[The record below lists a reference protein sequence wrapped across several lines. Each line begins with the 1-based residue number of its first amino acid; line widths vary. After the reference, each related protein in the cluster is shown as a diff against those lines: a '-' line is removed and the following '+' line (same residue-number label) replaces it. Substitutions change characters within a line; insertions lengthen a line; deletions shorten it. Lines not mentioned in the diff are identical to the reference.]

1 MLDDHHNNN
10 SHHSNHHVYVLT
22 INLFQQLF
30 TTSPRETPRSS
41 AVSTKVVALEVA
53 WNSKRSPGMRLFRCV
68 WCLFFLWKQIW
79 MEKKIGL
86 GTLIR
91 DTPDVYQFPPP
102 GFPTLKTTC
111 VLSAVLLCHSKTSM
125 FQKERKRKVG
135 LGDWQIF
142 GFVSSFINVNKQHG
156 TSTLGIAR
164 IAILFHIHPLHQV
177 AQASV
182 SASSS
187 RRFRN
192 SSNRFWLDSDKLER
206 SPFLG
211 GEQNSG

>member
-1 MLDDHHNNN
+1 MYMFWL
-10 SHHSNHHVYVLT
+10 SIYFSN
-22 INLFQQLF
+22 F
-30 TTSPRETPRSS
+30 SPRPQEKRLEAQPFPPRSLHWRWLEIQKGLLGCS
-41 AVSTKVVALEVA
+41 CFVVFGV
-53 WNSKRSPGMRLFRCV
+53 
-68 WCLFFLWKQIW
+68 FFY
-79 MEKKIGL
+79 EKKSGYVQNERNEWKKNRFWEPL
-86 GTLIR
+86 FE
-91 DTPDVYQFPPP
+91 TPDVYQFPPP

-111 VLSAVLLCHSKTSM
+111 VLSAVLSCHSRTSM

-177 AQASV
+177 AQAAV